1 MKAADGGDQDD
12 EEATYARGR
21 LPGRTYVSRSFP
33 LNRTNSS
40 DDGTPARFIYKVFE
54 PDAETELAL
63 GGSEWVVTET
73 PAGRYQLKLLVAR
86 EPGNVKELWIQRIP
100 VSGGGQVTTRVNLKQ
115 PEAGRLID
123 LLKNIDSIPVEGDT
137 GVRVD
142 DELLQDIFSNP
153 DSVALLYGLEA
164 DKFRQLI
171 AADASAKDVIALAG
185 RRAAVDRFERLVTD
199 DDYFDSQVEDV
210 GKGSPERVW
219 QRLFEEHPWLLG
231 ATLASQVLVAW
242 DETRLEQVVAGASVS
257 GAGKRSDALLRTSG
271 AIRSMVFAEIKT
283 HRTPLLAK
291 DEYRSGCWAPS
302 EDLAGGVSQVQ
313 GTVHR
318 AVAAIGERIASR
330 AADGS
335 EIPGEFTYLIRPK
348 SILVIGTLSQLLGSG
363 GGDHVDKIRS
373 FELFRRQLVEPDV
386 VTFDELL
393 ARARWMVE
401 AAESRE

>member
-40 DDGTPARFIYKVFE
+40 DDGAPARFIYKAFE

-63 GGSEWVVTET
+63 AGSEWVVTET

-100 VSGGGQVTTRVNLKQ
+100 VSGGGQVTNRVNLKQ

-242 DETRLEQVVAGASVS
+242 DEARLEQVVAGASVS

-348 SILVIGTLSQLLGSG
+348 SILVIGTLSQLLGAG
-363 GGDHVDKIRS
+363 GGEHVDKIRS

-401 AAESRE
+401 AAESNE